1 MLKLEICPV
10 TKAKQTCSLSFVNLF
25 IARDL
30 HWLLT
35 KWQCYLKYLE
45 FDLLIHYLACN
56 QTSYSLNIRQKA
68 IQCQWTCKC
77 HVWSTQKHEY
87 GTTTQETLTVSTADT
102 VESNYVPDTEVPGTY
117 HLNSFNSDIMR
128 STLLS
133 PLVYWYVYVCEYTC
147 VCSYYIAW
155 P

>member
-10 TKAKQTCSLSFVNLF
+10 TKAKQMCSLSFVNLF
-25 IARDL
+25 VARDL

-68 IQCQWTCKC
+68 IPCQWTCKC
-77 HVWSTQKHEY
+77 HVLQHTKAWVWHNAKHAHSQHSWHCRVELCARHLSTWHVSSLFLSLWYNEIH
-87 GTTTQETLTVSTADT
+87 TTVS
-102 VESNYVPDTEVPGTY
+102 PG
-117 HLNSFNSDIMR
+117 L
-128 STLLS
+128 
-133 PLVYWYVYVCEYTC
+133 PVCLC
-147 VCSYYIAW
+147 MWIHMCL
-155 P
+155 